1 MRNAAWLR
9 GTIIPACVVSVFIVF
24 VAGCATVPPAQQE
37 ERVEELVSFVN
48 NAEAE
53 ALLEQSGRPFLLDSE
68 IIEPSN
74 DVYVMWRNMIAA
86 GWALPGAQIIG
97 ITPVNGETYTSYGSG
112 LEMESYF
119 SRRVPEGSTV
129 VRVQTRQAI
138 WDLLLGG
145 EREGMPLIYGIRGPL

>member
-1 MRNAAWLR
+1 MKHIPVVRALR
-9 GTIIPACVVSVFIVF
+9 VPALVVSTIFVF
-24 VAGCATVPPAQQE
+24 VVACATVPPAQQE
-37 ERVEELVSFVN
+37 ARVEELIAFVN
-48 NAEAE
+48 AAEAE

-86 GWALPGAQIIG
+86 GWALPGGQIIG
-97 ITPVNGETYTSYGSG
+97 ISPVNEHTYRSYGSG

-119 SRRVPEGSTV
+119 SRRLPEGSAV
-129 VRVQTRQAI
+129 VRVQTRQAT

-145 EREGMPLIYGIRGPL
+145 QRDGMPLIYGIRGPL

>member
-1 MRNAAWLR
+1 MKHIPVVRAIR
-9 GTIIPACVVSVFIVF
+9 GPALIVSTLFLF

-37 ERVEELVSFVN
+37 VRVEELIAFVN

-74 DVYVMWRNMIAA
+74 DVYVMWRNMITA
-86 GWALPGAQIIG
+86 GWSLSAGQIMG
-97 ITPVNGETYTSYGSG
+97 VTPVTERTYSSYGTG

-119 SRRVPEGSTV
+119 SRRLPDGAAV
-129 VRVQTRQAI
+129 VRVQTRQAT

-145 EREGMPLIYGIRGPL
+145 ERDGMPLIYGIRGPL

>member
-1 MRNAAWLR
+1 MRNAAWWR
-9 GTIIPACVVSVFIVF
+9 GLARTACVLSVLFVF

-37 ERVEELVSFVN
+37 ERVEELVAFVN

-74 DVYVMWRNMIAA
+74 DVYVMWRNMISA
-86 GWALPGAQIIG
+86 GWALPGAEIIG
-97 ITPVNGETYTSYGSG
+97 ITPVSENTYSSYGSG

-119 SRRVPEGSTV
+119 SRRLPEGASI

-145 EREGMPLIYGIRGPL
+145 ERDGMPLIYGIRGPL